1 MKMAMKDGKI
11 MLIEVDNT
19 QMAIIKSWNS
29 MKYDRRK
36 NMMIGDCSKELL
48 DKLSKI
54 VRLPPAIESYRQRLD
69 ETQRAVDKMR
79 VEKEP
84 EALVKYP
91 VQGSLYEHQV
101 RAANMALLT
110 FGLADPKEVL
120 KSEQEATM
128 TYDEIIEQLEIT
140 KSKIKEIARN
150 EYGGESWNDDLDA
163 LTEAADIV
171 ADYSKA
177 TAQASEMSQKY
188 EQPAMAVRRAAGLYT
203 CPLCGKRT
211 QVGHTHC
218 HWCGKKLSWD
228 REAYTDRDYP
238 HMSTKGGRRR

>member
-1 MKMAMKDGKI
+1 
-11 MLIEVDNT
+11 
-19 QMAIIKSWNS
+19 
-29 MKYDRRK
+29 
-36 NMMIGDCSKELL
+36 
-48 DKLSKI
+48 
-54 VRLPPAIESYRQRLD
+54 
-69 ETQRAVDKMR
+69 
-79 VEKEP
+79 
-84 EALVKYP
+84 
-91 VQGSLYEHQV
+91 
-101 RAANMALLT
+101 
-110 FGLADPKEVL
+110 
-120 KSEQEATM
+120 M

-238 HMSTKGGRRR
+238 HMSTKGGRRRYQGIRSISGKDILKDRELMDGAEFQELEPVANK

>member
-101 RAANMALLT
+101 RAA
-110 FGLADPKEVL
+110 
-120 KSEQEATM
+120 S
-128 TYDEIIEQLEIT
+128 DEIIEQLEIT

>member
-1 MKMAMKDGKI
+1 
-11 MLIEVDNT
+11 
-19 QMAIIKSWNS
+19 
-29 MKYDRRK
+29 
-36 NMMIGDCSKELL
+36 
-48 DKLSKI
+48 
-54 VRLPPAIESYRQRLD
+54 
-69 ETQRAVDKMR
+69 
-79 VEKEP
+79 
-84 EALVKYP
+84 
-91 VQGSLYEHQV
+91 
-101 RAANMALLT
+101 
-110 FGLADPKEVL
+110 
-120 KSEQEATM
+120 M

-171 ADYSKA
+171 ADYSKV

-218 HWCGKKLSWD
+218 LSLVRKEALLGQRSIRRPRLPTYEHEGRQETMIIQLEIPKEFAKDYANNRFDDFFRRVYADIDNEGMCGNYEGETAQMMARAFKESRCL
-228 REAYTDRDYP
+228 DYEK
-238 HMSTKGGRRR
+238 TR

>member
-1 MKMAMKDGKI
+1 
-11 MLIEVDNT
+11 
-19 QMAIIKSWNS
+19 
-29 MKYDRRK
+29 
-36 NMMIGDCSKELL
+36 
-48 DKLSKI
+48 
-54 VRLPPAIESYRQRLD
+54 
-69 ETQRAVDKMR
+69 
-79 VEKEP
+79 
-84 EALVKYP
+84 
-91 VQGSLYEHQV
+91 
-101 RAANMALLT
+101 
-110 FGLADPKEVL
+110 
-120 KSEQEATM
+120 M

-218 HWCGKKLSWD
+218 HWCGKKLSWG
-228 REAYTDRDYP
+228 REAYADRDYP
-238 HMSTKGGRRR
+238 HMSTKGGRRRAIKRRILDLGINKKPVRCPPENGRRTKWKPCAAW

>member
-1 MKMAMKDGKI
+1 
-11 MLIEVDNT
+11 
-19 QMAIIKSWNS
+19 
-29 MKYDRRK
+29 
-36 NMMIGDCSKELL
+36 
-48 DKLSKI
+48 
-54 VRLPPAIESYRQRLD
+54 
-69 ETQRAVDKMR
+69 
-79 VEKEP
+79 
-84 EALVKYP
+84 
-91 VQGSLYEHQV
+91 
-101 RAANMALLT
+101 
-110 FGLADPKEVL
+110 
-120 KSEQEATM
+120 M

-228 REAYTDRDYP
+228 REAYANNRFDDFFRRVYADIDNEGMCGNYEGETAQMMARAFKESRCLDYEK
-238 HMSTKGGRRR
+238 TR

>member
-29 MKYDRRK
+29 MKWRK

-54 VRLPPAIESYRQRLD
+54 VRLPPAIENYRQRLD

-79 VEKEP
+79 IEKKP

-120 KSEQEATM
+120 KSE
-128 TYDEIIEQLEIT
+128 
-140 KSKIKEIARN
+140 
-150 EYGGESWNDDLDA
+150 
-163 LTEAADIV
+163 
-171 ADYSKA
+171 
-177 TAQASEMSQKY
+177 
-188 EQPAMAVRRAAGLYT
+188 
-203 CPLCGKRT
+203 
-211 QVGHTHC
+211 
-218 HWCGKKLSWD
+218 
-228 REAYTDRDYP
+228 
-238 HMSTKGGRRR
+238 

>member
-1 MKMAMKDGKI
+1 MAKRRPSGDGMVRRREDGRWEGRIVVGHKQNGEPI
-11 MLIEVDNT
+11 FRYVLAKT
-19 QMAIIKSWNS
+19 Q
-29 MKYDRRK
+29 
-36 NMMIGDCSKELL
+36 KELL

-120 KSEQEATM
+120 K
-128 TYDEIIEQLEIT
+128 
-140 KSKIKEIARN
+140 
-150 EYGGESWNDDLDA
+150 
-163 LTEAADIV
+163 
-171 ADYSKA
+171 
-177 TAQASEMSQKY
+177 
-188 EQPAMAVRRAAGLYT
+188 
-203 CPLCGKRT
+203 
-211 QVGHTHC
+211 
-218 HWCGKKLSWD
+218 
-228 REAYTDRDYP
+228 
-238 HMSTKGGRRR
+238 

>member
-1 MKMAMKDGKI
+1 MKDASMSLGIYFEIKDTELYGGEGTTGYAATI
-11 MLIEVDNT
+11 VEISIEGLQNADFEKYADS
-19 QMAIIKSWNS
+19 QLEAMAS
-29 MKYDRRK
+29 MAK
-36 NMMIGDCSKELL
+36 
-48 DKLSKI
+48 
-54 VRLPPAIESYRQRLD
+54 V
-69 ETQRAVDKMR
+69 
-79 VEKEP
+79 
-84 EALVKYP
+84 
-91 VQGSLYEHQV
+91 
-101 RAANMALLT
+101 
-110 FGLADPKEVL
+110 PKEKVRIIS
-120 KSEQEATM
+120 KDEYEENTEEEYEATM
-128 TYDEIIEQLEIT
+128 TYDEIIEQLE
-140 KSKIKEIARN
+140 SQLDPELVIARSA
-150 EYGGESWNDDLDA
+150 YGGESWNDDLDA

-203 CPLCGKRT
+203 CPLCGERT

>member
-1 MKMAMKDGKI
+1 
-11 MLIEVDNT
+11 
-19 QMAIIKSWNS
+19 
-29 MKYDRRK
+29 
-36 NMMIGDCSKELL
+36 
-48 DKLSKI
+48 
-54 VRLPPAIESYRQRLD
+54 
-69 ETQRAVDKMR
+69 
-79 VEKEP
+79 
-84 EALVKYP
+84 
-91 VQGSLYEHQV
+91 
-101 RAANMALLT
+101 
-110 FGLADPKEVL
+110 
-120 KSEQEATM
+120 M

-211 QVGHTHC
+211 RVGHTHC

-228 REAYTDRDYP
+228 REAYADRDYP
-238 HMSTKGGRRR
+238 HMSAKGGRRR